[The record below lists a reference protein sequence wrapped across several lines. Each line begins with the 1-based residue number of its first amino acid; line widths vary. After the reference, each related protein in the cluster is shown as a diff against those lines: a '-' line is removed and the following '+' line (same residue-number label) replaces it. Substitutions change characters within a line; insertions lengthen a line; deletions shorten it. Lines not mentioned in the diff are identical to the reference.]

1 MAGTC
6 AKSKEDKVN
15 TCNYYSFWVRC
26 LLHGLV
32 VRECKFTSYSCRHVD
47 NPKPYALNC

>member
-32 VRECKFTSYSCRHVD
+32 VRECKFTSYSCRHID
-47 NPKPYALNC
+47 NMVMTNLP